1 MKDDSLVTRHS
12 SLVTRH
18 SSLVTR
24 HSPLVTRHSS
34 LVTTHSSLVTR
45 HSPLFTRHST
55 MPTSQPLT
63 LIQKI
68 GKGVTIAIARVRE
81 QGLRA
86 TTLWFT
92 ERTTRIFMG
101 VSPARTSRVAPN
113 LYVGGQHHRRGLKAL
128 AARGI
133 TACVD
138 LRREYGDVEH
148 GVDLARQLSLPTD
161 DDHTPTLDELQ
172 RAADFIG
179 ACLAE
184 GRGVYIHCA
193 NGVGRAPTT
202 AAAYLVSAGLSPQQ
216 AWATLRAARPFI
228 RPTQVQRAA
237 IDQFATHIHHR

>member
-1 MKDDSLVTRHS
+1 
-12 SLVTRH
+12 
-18 SSLVTR
+18 
-24 HSPLVTRHSS
+24 
-34 LVTTHSSLVTR
+34 
-45 HSPLFTRHST
+45 
-55 MPTSQPLT
+55 MPTTSTTQPLT

-68 GKGVTIAIARVRE
+68 GKGVTIIIARVRE
-81 QGLRA
+81 QGLHT

-92 ERTTRIFMG
+92 ERITRIIVG

-113 LYVGGQHHRRGLKAL
+113 LYVGGQHKRRGLKIMTV
-128 AARGI
+128 RGI

-161 DDHTPTLDELQ
+161 DDHTPTIDELQ
-172 RAADFIG
+172 RAASFIG

-202 AAAYLVSAGLSPQQ
+202 AAAYLVSTGLTPQQ
-216 AWATLRAARPFI
+216 AWETIRAARPFI
-228 RPTQVQRAA
+228 RPTKVQRDALER
-237 IDQFATHIHHR
+237 FATERQRD

>member
-1 MKDDSLVTRHS
+1 MN
-12 SLVTRH
+12 
-18 SSLVTR
+18 
-24 HSPLVTRHSS
+24 
-34 LVTTHSSLVTR
+34 
-45 HSPLFTRHST
+45 
-55 MPTSQPLT
+55 PTSTVQPLS
-63 LIQKI
+63 LWQKI
-68 GKGVTIAIARVRE
+68 GKGVAIVTARVRE
-81 QGLRA
+81 QGLR
-86 TTLWFT
+86 TTALWFT
-92 ERTTRIFMG
+92 ERTTRIIVG

-113 LYVGGQHHRRGLKAL
+113 LYVGGQHNRRGLKIM

-161 DDHTPTLDELQ
+161 DDRTPTIDELQ

-202 AAAYLVSAGLSPQQ
+202 AAAYLVSTGLSPQQ
-216 AWATLRAARPFI
+216 AWAAIRAARPFI
-228 RPTQVQRAA
+228 RPTQVQRDALER
-237 IDQFATHIHHR
+237 FATERRSDGEMEKME

>member
-1 MKDDSLVTRHS
+1 ML
-12 SLVTRH
+12 
-18 SSLVTR
+18 
-24 HSPLVTRHSS
+24 
-34 LVTTHSSLVTR
+34 
-45 HSPLFTRHST
+45 
-55 MPTSQPLT
+55 TSHLLT

-68 GKGVTIAIARVRE
+68 GKGLAIVTARLRE
-81 QGLRA
+81 QGLR
-86 TTLWFT
+86 TTALWFT
-92 ERTTRIFMG
+92 ERTTRIIVG

-113 LYVGGQHHRRGLKAL
+113 LYVGGQHKRRGLKIMT
-128 AARGI
+128 ARGI

-161 DDHTPTLDELQ
+161 DDCAPTIDELQ

-202 AAAYLVSAGLSPQQ
+202 AAAYLVSTGLSPQQ
-216 AWATLRAARPFI
+216 AWKTLRAARPFI
-228 RPTQVQRAA
+228 RPTKIQRDALER
-237 IDQFATHIHHR
+237 FATERRRD